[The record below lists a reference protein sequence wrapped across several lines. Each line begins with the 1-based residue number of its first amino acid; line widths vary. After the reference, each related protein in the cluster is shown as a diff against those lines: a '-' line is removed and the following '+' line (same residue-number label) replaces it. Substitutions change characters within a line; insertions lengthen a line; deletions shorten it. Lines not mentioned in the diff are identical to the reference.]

1 MEQGVQFVTTVILN
15 ELVLCHFCALATTA
29 VAVNH
34 LSSLYTC
41 FSGN

>member
-1 MEQGVQFVTTVILN
+1 MEQGGQFVTTVKLN

-34 LSSLYTC
+34 LSSLYVY